1 MPRQRTHDAVISA
14 QAAAQHGVV
23 TRRQLLTS
31 GVPATLIDDR
41 VRTRQLVLLHRG
53 VYALGHAQLT
63 AEGWW
68 MAAVASYRPPAAL
81 SHGSAATL
89 WGLSE
94 GGLRRPIH
102 VTVGGRAA
110 ARRRPGVQPHR
121 RAVLLEDEVTVVR
134 GIPVTTVAR
143 TILDVAASVRGRAL
157 EQIIRRADR
166 LQLFDR
172 RDQVRVLDRHPRDRG
187 AAELGRL
194 LVALEGRGTADVRSR
209 LEVAFAQLCDDHG
222 LPRPRINAII
232 LGERVDF
239 SWPAT
244 TLVIETDGFEFHAMP
259 TTFAADRRRDQKL
272 TLAGYTVVRLTYD
285 QVVGDPVK
293 TAATVSALLTQ
304 CRVR

>member
-14 QAAAQHGVV
+14 LAAAQHGVV
-23 TRRQLLTS
+23 TRAQLLAHD
-31 GVPATLIDDR
+31 VPATLVDDR

-68 MAAVASYRPPAAL
+68 MAAVGSYRPPAAL
-81 SHGSAATL
+81 SHGSAAAL
-89 WGLSE
+89 WGLSDD
-94 GGLRRPIH
+94 GLRRPIH

-110 ARRRPGVQPHR
+110 RRRRGVQPHR
-121 RAVLLEDEVTVVR
+121 RAVLVEDEVTVVR

-143 TILDVAASVRGRAL
+143 TILDVAATVRGRAL
-157 EQIIRRADR
+157 EQVVRRAAR
-166 LQLFDR
+166 RRLFDR
-172 RDQVRVLDRHPRDRG
+172 RDQVQVLARHPRARG

-194 LVALEGRGTADVRSR
+194 LVALEGRGTADVRSG

-222 LPRPRINAII
+222 LPRPQINAII

-239 SWPAT
+239 SWPGT
-244 TLVIETDGFEFHAMP
+244 TLVVETDGFEFHAMP

-285 QVVGDPVK
+285 QVVGDPAGA
-293 TAATVSALLTQ
+293 AATVSALLSQ